1 MSNALHKTSFVVLFC
16 IYSFVANAQLQI
28 TSQTNAQALAQ
39 RLVGDG
45 ITISNVQLSGSA
57 VASGFF
63 RNQGGTNIGL
73 DSGIVLSTGR
83 ILTDGFNY
91 GMNAAAVNL
100 ATNINNT
107 PGDAQLAA
115 LVAPQVTND
124 AIYLEFDFV
133 PIGDTVKFRYVFSSD
148 EYPTFNC
155 SSFNDVFAFFLSGQL
170 MGRNRLI

>member
-16 IYSFVANAQLQI
+16 IYSLVSNAQLQI
-28 TSQTNAQALAQ
+28 TAQTNAQALAQ

-91 GMNAAAVNL
+91 GMNAASVNL
-100 ATNINNT
+100 A
-107 PGDAQLAA
+107 
-115 LVAPQVTND
+115 
-124 AIYLEFDFV
+124 
-133 PIGDTVKFRYVFSSD
+133 
-148 EYPTFNC
+148 
-155 SSFNDVFAFFLSGQL
+155 
-170 MGRNRLI
+170 